1 MSHGIN
7 VCLGTDSSASNNSL
21 SMLREMQLVSL
32 IHKGT
37 HRDATAVSASEV
49 FDKVYDGYLKSF
61 SVESGVQSYGE
72 VTDLLLNWFY
82 SDRFQV
88 AAPLN

>member
-1 MSHGIN
+1 MKSRRARRPPRF
-7 VCLGTDSSASNNSL
+7 L
-21 SMLREMQLVSL
+21 
-32 IHKGT
+32 
-37 HRDATAVSASEV
+37 
-49 FDKVYDGYLKSF
+49 DKVYDGYLKSF